1 MNDTLIRAFVKR
13 VKLENMN
20 KLDKLKTELKQWEDI
35 VPVNN
40 MGKWARQT
48 KIDKLKQLI
57 EDNEDLGPEFDGAG
71 FSEDD
76 RIVNGQYMVNKKNK
90 K

>member
-1 MNDTLIRAFVKR
+1 MNDILILTFVKR
-13 VKLENMN
+13 IKSENMS
-20 KLDKLKTELKQWEDI
+20 KLDKLKTELKQWEDM

-76 RIVNGQYMVNKKNK
+76 RIVNGQYMVNEKNK